1 MLFGKNIKLLRK
13 RKKRSQEDVAQEI
26 KIKRS
31 TYSGYENGTSEP
43 SFDTLV
49 KLSNYF
55 RVSIDKLLKID
66 LNALSE
72 MYLSQL
78 EKGFDI
84 DITGKHLR
92 ILATTVNNDDYENIE
107 LVPIKAKAGYTNG
120 FADPDFIKVLP
131 TFQLPFL
138 DKNKKYRT
146 FQINGDSMPPVS
158 NGSYVTGEYLQNWN
172 MIKDGL
178 PYIVVTKD
186 DGAVFKMVYNQVAEK
201 QSLQLCSTNPAY
213 EPYNVHV
220 NDVLEI
226 WKFINYIS
234 NDLPEPNLNNSNV
247 SATMMNLQR
256 EVKEIKNTLRE
267 KK

>member
-186 DGAVFKMVYNQVAEK
+186 DGAVFKMVYNQVVEK